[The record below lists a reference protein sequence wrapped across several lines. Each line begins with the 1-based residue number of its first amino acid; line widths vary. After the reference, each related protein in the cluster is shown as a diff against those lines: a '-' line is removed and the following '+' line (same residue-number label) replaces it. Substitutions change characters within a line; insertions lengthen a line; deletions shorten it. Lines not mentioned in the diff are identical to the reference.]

1 MLFPFSRLEAEERH
15 YSLPAEN
22 KVASYQQFYL
32 REQAEGLV
40 RQINNFCAMPAMLC
54 GI

>member
-1 MLFPFSRLEAEERH
+1 MLFPLSRLEAEERH
-15 YSLPAEN
+15 YSLLRDY
-22 KVASYQQFYL
+22 KVASYQRICL

-40 RQINNFCAMPAMLC
+40 RQINNYRAMPAMLC

>member
-1 MLFPFSRLEAEERH
+1 MLFPLSRLEAEERH
-15 YSLPAEN
+15 YSLPVEN
-22 KVASYQQFYL
+22 KVASYQQIYL
-32 REQAEGLV
+32 REQAERLV